1 MNTWFQNLKVQY
13 KLLLSNLL
21 MIVIPLIT
29 LFLLVGGIWS
39 LLRFSNPIEQRS
51 WMMLAPSTIQSQILQ
66 FELEQI
72 NKKLL
77 SKDTTVF
84 SLRNNT
90 SVIEAQGVDV
100 VIMKDDTVLYM
111 TPDSDG
117 DHIVSTIKKIGLIT
131 DNDSRYYEW
140 DGDRLTYVNRYDDG
154 MLVIGAG
161 HIPFMAKSMGHE
173 TDEKVLVEFL
183 FGLALA
189 LVVASAVFGGIY
201 IANRLSKQILLPLQY
216 LQRAAID
223 IKKGVTPS
231 LIKVTY
237 HDELGETCEAFNN
250 MQRSLAREKQLRE
263 EYEEKRRQ
271 MIAGICHD
279 IATPL
284 TSVKGYAK
292 IGRAS
297 CRERV

>member
-117 DHIVSTIKKIGLIT
+117 EYIVSTIKKIGLIT

-140 DGDRLTYVNRYDDG
+140 DGDRLTYVNRYGDG
-154 MLVIGAG
+154 MLVIGVDT
-161 HIPFMAKSMGHE
+161 S
-173 TDEKVLVEFL
+173 
-183 FGLALA
+183 
-189 LVVASAVFGGIY
+189 
-201 IANRLSKQILLPLQY
+201 PL
-216 LQRAAID
+216 
-223 IKKGVTPS
+223 
-231 LIKVTY
+231 
-237 HDELGETCEAFNN
+237 
-250 MQRSLAREKQLRE
+250 
-263 EYEEKRRQ
+263 
-271 MIAGICHD
+271 
-279 IATPL
+279 
-284 TSVKGYAK
+284 
-292 IGRAS
+292 
-297 CRERV
+297 

>member
-117 DHIVSTIKKIGLIT
+117 EYIVSTIKKIGLIT
-131 DNDSRYYEW
+131 MN
-140 DGDRLTYVNRYDDG
+140 G
-154 MLVIGAG
+154 MVIG
-161 HIPFMAKSMGHE
+161 
-173 TDEKVLVEFL
+173 
-183 FGLALA
+183 
-189 LVVASAVFGGIY
+189 
-201 IANRLSKQILLPLQY
+201 
-216 LQRAAID
+216 
-223 IKKGVTPS
+223 
-231 LIKVTY
+231 
-237 HDELGETCEAFNN
+237 
-250 MQRSLAREKQLRE
+250 
-263 EYEEKRRQ
+263 
-271 MIAGICHD
+271 
-279 IATPL
+279 
-284 TSVKGYAK
+284 
-292 IGRAS
+292 
-297 CRERV
+297 